1 MLKKK
6 FLTPFI
12 ALAIVFTFGV
22 VTPVKA
28 LTVAELQAEIDSL
41 LRILAG
47 LQAQLVLSSYH
58 IPENVL
64 NKNLSSYSSV
74 TAFVDDLAS
83 STATSTNGS
92 ATTSTAQ
99 PIINVVKAMTD
110 LGMTITDMS
119 SEYGAVGALVNSIVA
134 TGDPADVKDL
144 LVAIKNLGGTYSS
157 LKTSIGGVKGLFT
170 TIQQNLGSKRLPY
183 LTGLLEDL
191 KAVGGTW
198 ADVTIDS
205 GFSSLKALIIK
216 LSKKDNLEDLA
227 AILAKLAELQKKYDD
242 LYASSTKLYQLVAA
256 LDKHNDP
263 LYDRCY
269 RYTNRNSGNYYPS
282 SSYYD
287 PCRANDYQRYGLSP
301 FVGDLARPLA
311 GNRNPQSAFSTNP
324 RNYGSGSSN
333 PLAGRPGNP
342 AGSTGFSTNPQNYGS
357 GSGNPLAG
365 GQSDS
370 TGSTGTNN
378 ENEIKRIDRKTIQEV
393 YDCKIAEAAK
403 TTDSK
408 PKDVEKEKK
417 VKVYLVDKSEVL
429 KEESKSTKSTA
440 LFNFTRRLLA
450 SAAANASQQAPATKV
465 QQPLYIVEYP
475 GISQNTSMVKKTV
488 NGKTTYYGIDYS
500 TNNMGTTAGHS
511 MGIWEM
517 WGLWHYTTDSDG
529 KVAKQGEANL
539 LGLTKDKADD
549 GDIKDVVDVISSL
562 AIKKDDRVNYSLYPI
577 PIKLKECATS
587 SDPSK
592 KTTDSAQDDKKFN
605 VESARLIKTIT
616 HTDTKEI
623 GNEPTSNN
631 NTQQTGTQPTNQPTT
646 QQTGTQ
652 PTNQPTT
659 QQTGAQPTNPSN
671 NLCTPDGVDF
681 SNMDSAGL
689 FAYLSSRCGLQRIP
703 PVNQKS
709 AISDNIIINHYITTT
724 EEGADVV
731 DFFVKRKAATLGD
744 KSYWRMLPDIP
755 GFENH
760 PIFYRLP
767 SETVASGGWV
777 LNDLG
782 FLFFPG
788 FFGINKERYYFAKQ
802 PDANAIIDFW
812 DIIVVDYQFSRKS

>member
-1 MLKKK
+1 MFKKK
-6 FLTPFI
+6 FLTLLI
-12 ALAIVFTFGV
+12 ALAIVFTFGA

-99 PIINVVKAMTD
+99 PIINVVKAMAD

-119 SEYGAVGALVNSIVA
+119 SEYGTVGALVNSIVA

-191 KAVGGTW
+191 KDVGGTW

-269 RYTNRNSGNYYPS
+269 SYTNRNSGNYYPS

-287 PCRANDYQRYGLSP
+287 PCRSNDYSRYGLSP
-301 FVGDLARPLA
+301 FFGDLARPLA

-324 RNYGSGSSN
+324 RNYGSGSGN
-333 PLAGRPGNP
+333 PLAGRSGNP
-342 AGSTGFSTNPQNYGS
+342 AGSTGFSTNPKNYGS
-357 GSGNPLAG
+357 GSGNLG
-365 GQSDS
+365 DEVQ
-370 TGSTGTNN
+370 
-378 ENEIKRIDRKTIQEV
+378 RIDTKTIKEV
-393 YDCKIAEAAK
+393 YDCKIAEEVTVK
-403 TTDSK
+403 VGQSNTIEPEEK
-408 PKDVEKEKK
+408 KVEKDKK
-417 VKVYLVDKSEVL
+417 VKVYLVDKSKVI
-429 KEESKSTKSTA
+429 EEPKSTKSTA

-450 SAAANASQQAPATKV
+450 SAGANASPQAPATKV

-475 GISQNTSMVKKTV
+475 GISQNNSTVQKT
-488 NGKTTYYGIDYS
+488 NNDGKITYYELDNSEDGYVWSSENINQKTKRLTTPKKRVEVGD
-500 TNNMGTTAGHS
+500 NN
-511 MGIWEM
+511 
-517 WGLWHYTTDSDG
+517 
-529 KVAKQGEANL
+529 
-539 LGLTKDKADD
+539 
-549 GDIKDVVDVISSL
+549 DIKKVVSSL
-562 AIKKDDRVNYSLYPI
+562 AIRKGNLVNYTLYDI
-577 PIKLKECATS
+577 PIKLKECSTS
-587 SDPSK
+587 SDSSK
-592 KTTDSAQDDKKFN
+592 KTTDSAQDNEKFS
-605 VESARLIKTIT
+605 VESARLIVAINRVGVGDVDKLA
-616 HTDTKEI
+616 
-623 GNEPTSNN
+623 NN
-631 NTQQTGTQPTNQPTT
+631 TGTQQS
-646 QQTGTQ
+646 GTQ
-652 PTNQPTT
+652 STT
-659 QQTGAQPTNPSN
+659 APKPASSAIGAMTSADDKTTSGTLTSKPVVNLNPSN
-671 NLCTPDGVDF
+671 YPSLPKYG
-681 SNMDSAGL
+681 NMDSAT
-689 FAYLSSRCGLQRIP
+689 FFSSLQNKSRVGNPGDKHFTTTDVKSVSSFLEEKNGQFSYYWDRDSIPAGLQDRP
-703 PVNQKS
+703 
-709 AISDNIIINHYITTT
+709 AY
-724 EEGADVV
+724 
-731 DFFVKRKAATLGD
+731 
-744 KSYWRMLPDIP
+744 
-755 GFENH
+755 
-760 PIFYRLP
+760 FYVP
-767 SETVASGGWV
+767 SELTPEANEEYKFVPGYYNNGV
-777 LNDLG
+777 KHYYYDL
-782 FLFFPG
+782 LQDHH
-788 FFGINKERYYFAKQ
+788 K
-802 PDANAIIDFW
+802 IDFW
-812 DIIVVDYQFSRKS
+812 DIVITPRYHSQ